1 MKHTRWFLMCGVLLV
16 IVAATQHS
24 LWLRAQNAPPATS
37 AYPSEEYLL
46 LGDATRGAGEPML
59 AVDPT
64 NPKNIIAV
72 AMGNLHRLGGKT
84 FTGNDEYHVTE
95 GSTIT
100 WLGVTH
106 DGGLTWK
113 VGELPILTGKYTR
126 CPDSFA
132 GVTADGTFLAGCEP
146 RETSGEIYGTSAVVV
161 SLDKGDT
168 WGKPADIVSSY
179 GLARFAPGLKPR
191 IGGNSPWDRPFLFFD
206 DSTGVVY
213 GQAGGG
219 ETDID
224 QEPGHFRT
232 QSYLTA
238 STDKGKSF
246 GTIYAW
252 ESKDYPQSG
261 RGHMAA
267 ANGVV
272 VVLYAAR
279 SAPAA
284 ENATC
289 PCMVLGLS
297 NDRGKTFTYHVVKN
311 LPVVQAGRGRG
322 GQPGGGQAVGV
333 APGSRGGGGGPG
345 PGGGGVAGL
354 AADPTKP
361 GRFAILTYADGQY
374 QATVSDDFGQTWS
387 PFVPAGSTA
396 NATSLTKP
404 WFEFSRKGM
413 LGLMWRA
420 IYPDRTY
427 DIWSSLS
434 RDGGKSFS
442 PSLRVSHALSP
453 SPIPGRNAGLFG
465 DDIQNLAMDDA
476 NMHLV
481 WGDSRAG
488 FQAVWY
494 GRVPFSAYAAANR

>member
-1 MKHTRWFLMCGVLLV
+1 MKHMRWFLVCGVLLV
-16 IVAATQHS
+16 IAAPTRHS

-37 AYPSEEYLL
+37 AHPSEEYLL

-72 AMGNLHRLGGKT
+72 AMGNMQRLGAEGA
-84 FTGNDEYHVTE
+84 TGNMTDAYHAVAN
-95 GSTIT
+95 STIT
-100 WLGVTH
+100 WLAVTH

-113 VGELPILTGKYTR
+113 VGELPILTGKFTR

-146 RETSGEIYGTSAVVV
+146 RETTGDFFGASAVVV
-161 SLDKGDT
+161 STDKGET

-179 GLARFAPGLKPR
+179 GLARFAPGLRPR
-191 IGGNSPWDRPFLFFD
+191 IGGNSPWDRPYLFFD

-219 ETDID
+219 ETDIN

-252 ESKDYPQSG
+252 DSKDYPQSG

-272 VVLYAAR
+272 GVLYAAR
-279 SAPAA
+279 SAPPA

-289 PCMVLGLS
+289 PCMVFGLS
-297 NDRGKTFTYHVVKN
+297 KDRGKTFAYQVVKS
-311 LPVVQAGRGRG
+311 LPVQAGRGRG
-322 GQPGGGQAVGV
+322 GQAGGAPPVG
-333 APGSRGGGGGPG
+333 RGAGGGPG
-345 PGGGGVAGL
+345 PSGGGVAGL

-361 GRFAILTYADGQY
+361 GRFAILKYADGQY
-374 QATVSDDFGQTWS
+374 QASVSDDYGQIWS

-396 NATSLTKP
+396 NASSLTKP
-404 WFEFSRKGM
+404 WFEYSRKGM

-420 IYPDRTY
+420 VYPDRTY

-442 PSLRVSHALSP
+442 ASLRVSHALSP
-453 SPIPGRNAGLFG
+453 LPIPGRNAGLFG
-465 DDIQNLAMDDA
+465 DDIQHLAMDDA

-494 GRVPFSAYAAANR
+494 GRVPFSAYSEATR